1 MELNSF
7 LSSLSLLQ
15 FVEFVIF
22 SVWDLSDTSNVFEGM
37 LGWNRRMVQK
47 SPRSLWRLA
56 PLCVIWCIRK
66 SEIEEV
72 SGVGKVL

>member
-7 LSSLSLLQ
+7 LSSLSLQ

-22 SVWDLSDTSNVFEGM
+22 YVWDLLGNSSVFEGM
-37 LGWNRRMVQK
+37 LGWNRRLVRK
-47 SPRSLWRLA
+47 IPRSLWRVD
-56 PLCVIWCIRK
+56 PFCVIWCIRK

-72 SGVGKVL
+72 SGVGKVLK